1 MPRQYDP
8 QRMSPLQPE
17 VHLPEQLRDLRAYQ
31 GLTQQEIAD
40 SLHMDRSAYSNYE
53 TGKAQPSLLN
63 LVKIARIFDVTT
75 DYLLGIHRSENNQ
88 SLFEREL
95 LQLVKRHFSDLL

>member
-8 QRMSPLQPE
+8 QRMQPLPLE
-17 VHLPEQLRDLRAYQ
+17 IRLPEQLRDLRTFQ

-63 LVKIARIFDVTT
+63 LVKISQIFNVTT
-75 DYLLGIHRSENNQ
+75 DCLLGIQRSKNGR
-88 SLFEREL
+88 SLFEQEL
-95 LQLVKRHFSDLL
+95 LQLVKRHFPDLQ